1 MEPRSKL
8 IRENLEYQTWYRK
21 GLDNPLAANRL
32 LLPAAGHFDHIAAF
46 LCTELLRNGAS
57 TEPKRAFS
65 RTEPVIELAIQ
76 RLRIADRAILGL
88 CGELLLLEALARS
101 APDEKVAEVLDAWK
115 GYRETARDLQVGDV
129 GIEVKTTTRTTSSH
143 PVQGV
148 HQVELGH
155 GVDGVPE
162 STLLLVSIGIQWAEA
177 DAETSNLT
185 SLPQLVDAIVERTR
199 QAMKASGDLV
209 VAQLLRRI
217 AEYGSSADIGYD
229 HETMA
234 GSAAFQRRFRRSF
247 VRCYDMTD
255 PAIQVLTGDDVR
267 ARPHV
272 DTESV
277 RFRINLPDQVR
288 GDINPTVGLN
298 ESAARIVDLASGR

>member
-8 IRENLEYQTWYRK
+8 IRENLEHQTWYRK
-21 GLDNPLAANRL
+21 GLEDPLVASRL

-57 TEPKRAFS
+57 TEPRRAFS

-88 CGELLLLEALARS
+88 CGELLLLEALARA
-101 APDEKVAEVLDAWK
+101 APDEKVAEILDAWK
-115 GYRETARDLQVGDV
+115 GYRETARDLQLGDV

-162 STLLLVSIGIQWAEA
+162 SSLLLVSIGIQWAEA
-177 DAETSNLT
+177 GAESSSST
-185 SLPQLVDAIVERTR
+185 SLPQLVDGIVERTK
-199 QAMKASGDLV
+199 QAMKSSSVPV

-217 AEYGSSADIGYD
+217 TEYGSSAEIGYD

-234 GSAAFQRRFRRSF
+234 GSTAFQRPFRRSF

-272 DTESV
+272 DTDSV
-277 RFRINLPDQVR
+277 RFRINLPDQVQ

-298 ESAARIVDLASGR
+298 KCAVRILGLAGGE